1 MKIQGKPD
9 LRSLL
14 PLLTVIGTFA
24 AVGIILFSI
33 MEKREPNAG
42 GDRTDAVPGENTT
55 VAAPAGTEK
64 GPETETKTETETAA
78 PQTTEATAP
87 QTEPEPEPEPP
98 KQTIPVGIY
107 TESSN
112 NCKRV
117 DEFNGYFPSSDDDP
131 HWVVDTWTYSDH
143 SNLICDLTQ
152 FVIFTSTEEEINV
165 TSWDETW
172 VDRWKGC
179 GLDDTYK
186 IGFEFLIVTKDGE
199 SRRFTVLS
207 PSDTFKE
214 EEFFE
219 LYMYDSVAHAHDSWY
234 YHITEETNYPNTK
247 NIIIKITLRNG
258 CYDID
263 HIKMTAFVYNSA
275 DEFDADGFYTG
286 PNRASVMIGR
296 E

>member
-1 MKIQGKPD
+1 MQ
-9 LRSLL
+9 SFL
-14 PLLTVIGTFA
+14 PLLTVIGTFI

-33 MEKREPNAG
+33 MEKKDSAPTG
-42 GDRTDAVPGENTT
+42 GGTDAVPGVQTNAAVPTEPESDS
-55 VAAPAGTEK
+55 AAP
-64 GPETETKTETETAA
+64 GPDAT
-78 PQTTEATAP
+78 ATAP
-87 QTEPEPEPEPP
+87 VTESESETEPEPEPP
-98 KQTIPVGIY
+98 KQTVPIGIY
-107 TESSN
+107 TETNN

-117 DEFNGYFPSSDDDP
+117 DSFNGYFPSSDDDAK
-131 HWVVDTWTYSDH
+131 WVVDTWTYSDH

-152 FVIFTSTEEEINV
+152 FAIFTSDEEEINV

-172 VDRWKGC
+172 VDRWKAC

-234 YHITEETNYPNTK
+234 YHITEETNYADTK
-247 NIIIKITLRNG
+247 NILIKITLRRG

-263 HIKMTAFVYNSA
+263 HIEMTAFVYNST

-286 PNRASVMIGR
+286 ANRATVMIGR
-296 E
+296 EQ